1 MKIGGVEV
9 SRCEEVLV
17 LPRMGGDLVFR
28 AAAVISMDEFDQ
40 ICPKPEPPVR
50 ITKNGKEPNLT
61 SDNYVKMLQN
71 WSEQRYAWMCIK
83 SLTPSEIEWEQVDME
98 KPSTWPKW
106 TDELQA
112 AGISSTEMNR
122 IQNLILEA
130 NALNEAKLKEA
141 RESFLRGQ
149 GNQA

>member
-28 AAAVISMDEFDQ
+28 AAAVISMDEFDAV
-40 ICPKPEPPVR
+40 CPKPEPPVR
-50 ITKNGKEPNLT
+50 ITKNGKEPHLT
-61 SDNYVKMLQN
+61 ADSYVKMLQN

-83 SLTPSEIEWEQVDME
+83 SLTPSEIEWEKVKMD
-98 KPSTWPKW
+98 KPTTWPLW
-106 TDELQA
+106 VEELQE

-122 IQNLILEA
+122 VQNLILEA

-149 GNQA
+149 GKEA

>member
-28 AAAVISMDEFDQ
+28 AAAVISMEEFDAV
-40 ICPKPEPPVR
+40 CPKPEPPVR

-61 SDNYVKMLQN
+61 ADSYVKMLQN

-83 SLTPSEIEWEQVDME
+83 SLTPSDIEWEKVKMD
-98 KPSTWPKW
+98 KPTTWPLW
-106 TDELQA
+106 VEELQE

-122 IQNLILEA
+122 VQNLILEA

-149 GNQA
+149 GKEA